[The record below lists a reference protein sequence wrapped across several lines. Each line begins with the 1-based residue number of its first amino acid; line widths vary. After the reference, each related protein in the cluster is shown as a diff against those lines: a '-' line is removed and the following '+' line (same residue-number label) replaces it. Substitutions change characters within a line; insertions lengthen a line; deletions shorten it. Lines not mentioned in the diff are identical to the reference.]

1 MNIEDIKIDV
11 PKAPT
16 PKRIQT
22 EAQLAALRRHEF
34 KKGQC
39 GNPKGRPKNRI
50 NSLLKEILPK
60 SKMKQLKQELT
71 KDEVNTI
78 EKQVLQ
84 LELSDLQLVAKADST
99 PAYLKALA
107 MAIIIEMKNGKT
119 STVDKLRDRQYGAIN
134 QKMDVTGDL
143 SFANLLIHSGQEE
156 PNPLQELEEQDFIDK
171 DEI

>member
-1 MNIEDIKIDV
+1 MNIEDNIKIDL
-11 PKAPT
+11 PKAPK
-16 PKRIQT
+16 PKRVPT
-22 EAQLAALRRHEF
+22 EAQLANLRGHEF

-60 SKMKQLKQELT
+60 SKMKKIKQELT

-119 STVDKLRDRQYGAIN
+119 STVDRLRDRQYGAIN

-143 SFANLLIHSGQEE
+143 SFANLLMHSGQAE
-156 PNPLQELEEQDFIDK
+156 PNPLQELEE
-171 DEI
+171 

>member
-1 MNIEDIKIDV
+1 MNTEANIKIDV
-11 PKAPT
+11 PKAPR
-16 PKRIQT
+16 PKRVQT
-22 EAQLAALRRHEF
+22 EAQLANLRGHEF

-60 SKMKQLKQELT
+60 SKMKKIKQELT

-119 STVDKLRDRQYGAIN
+119 STVDRLRDRQYGAIN

-143 SFANLLIHSGQEE
+143 SFANLLMHSGQAES
-156 PNPLQELEEQDFIDK
+156 NPLQELEEQTI
-171 DEI
+171 